1 MAIYEDLRVD
11 QGADAKFKI
20 SLYTEN
26 GSTRDLSGYSARG
39 KLNRSYGAD
48 SSEAVSFLVNID
60 VPPTSGSITFSLS
73 NTQTDLLTRR
83 RYVYDIE
90 IEYEEDSATIVER
103 VLEGKVLVSPSVTK

>member
-1 MAIYEDLRVD
+1 MALYEDLKVD

-20 SLYTEN
+20 SMYDEN
-26 GSTRDLSGYSARG
+26 GSTRDLTNYTARG
-39 KLNRSYGAD
+39 KLNRSHGAD

-73 NTQTDLLTRR
+73 NAQTELLTRR

-90 IEYEEDSATIVER
+90 VEFIEDSATIVER
-103 VLEGKVLVSPSVTK
+103 VLEGKLLVSPSVTK